1 MGQAKSK
8 GSSRYSLL
16 TEHEQNFILD
26 RLDESDTSEDEL
38 FAINPQHSKTTQASS
53 ERWYVTLAQIFFPF
67 LLAGLGM
74 VAAGIVLD
82 IVQHWTVFIQ
92 ITELFILVR
101 LCWASR
107 GTSR

>member
-16 TEHEQNFILD
+16 SEHEQNFILD

-38 FAINPQHSKTTQASS
+38 FAINPQHSKTPQVSS

-67 LLAGLGM
+67 RSFFFMFEYGHKSG
-74 VAAGIVLD
+74 GNDERHGPEI
-82 IVQHWTVFIQ
+82 QKVF
-92 ITELFILVR
+92 
-101 LCWASR
+101 
-107 GTSR
+107 